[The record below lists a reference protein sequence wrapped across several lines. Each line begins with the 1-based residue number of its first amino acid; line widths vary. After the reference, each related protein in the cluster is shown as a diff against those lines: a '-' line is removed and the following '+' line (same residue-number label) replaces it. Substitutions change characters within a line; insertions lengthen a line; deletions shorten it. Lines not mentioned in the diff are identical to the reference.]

1 MLLRAAL
8 AVSFAALGLALGGA
22 ALAEPAPKPP
32 SGGELGCAVV
42 TAEARLYGYGY
53 QHWVTLANHCQQSV
67 SCEVWTNVDPTP
79 HLTLTAKPGE
89 TASVATRLTSPSR
102 ELQAGK
108 SCKLLASR

>member
-1 MLLRAAL
+1 MSLSLAL
-8 AVSFAALGLALGGA
+8 AGA

-32 SGGELGCAVV
+32 SADPLACAVV

-67 SCEVWTNVDPTP
+67 TCEVWTNVDPTP
-79 HLTLTAKPGE
+79 HLTLTAKAGE
-89 TASVATRLTSPSR
+89 SASVPTRLTSPSR
-102 ELQAGK
+102 EVQAGK